1 MDPRSP
7 MSLIRL
13 ASSCLGTDAVA
24 VFLNPLDDGSIWRV
38 RHLPIC
44 IGGPEVA
51 SSMPHPD
58 NITPRTTGCDPLC
71 QRSRQQFTLGRI
83 AQLNQR
89 FFKGPVEGDLSTC
102 CGIQGQEGWCLR
114 KVSDLGAALAMALSA
129 LCEKRFVDLCFEV
142 FKRFLFVAVAPVEQ
156 ISADTGV
163 TLRFCRTGVCKAFRA
178 ILNPS

>member
-1 MDPRSP
+1 MGQHEIDSENLPYHPEKLPKKDYVSVNDYF
-7 MSLIRL
+7 SLDI
-13 ASSCLGTDAVA
+13 
-24 VFLNPLDDGSIWRV
+24 
-38 RHLPIC
+38 
-44 IGGPEVA
+44 
-51 SSMPHPD
+51 
-58 NITPRTTGCDPLC
+58 
-71 QRSRQQFTLGRI
+71 
-83 AQLNQR
+83 
-89 FFKGPVEGDLSTC
+89 EGDLSTC

-129 LCEKRFVDLCFEV
+129 LCEKRFVDPCFEV